1 MTPLSFKE
9 WMTHH
14 PGECIEHYMGLHD
27 SLFEAGRYDMLTD
40 IYSGMFLYMPS
51 DPDGNPDTLRRQLLR
66 IMPLYNQ
73 VLSKT
78 GAYEAAVQL
87 LDSIRLSGH
96 PFLTGYCAYPLWAF
110 EAQNSLMTDDNRR
123 TEALADSFAVLLP
136 PDDQSVV
143 MLCCHMVSWAYHF
156 SSARPNVACRMQERA
171 VEAYRRGGET
181 QDVGAILARLGYYYR
196 REGRYVKAVDL
207 SLAAVEWYDKHPG
220 IATDGMIRAYADLA
234 ALYSTLALT
243 EKALEINARVIRMAA
258 REDSMAL
265 CGAYRVRSSF
275 FMDLEQVDSA
285 AFYLGKER
293 EVAQRMGERSLKTWR
308 RDRAKYWLQMC
319 PDSNA
324 AALRDMEAIFA
335 DSAGVRP
342 ATHSGTRYWL
352 GLALV
357 RDGQEERGLAMM
369 EQAHREFAY
378 MDWDEMEAFA
388 AKGLLGIY
396 ASRHLG
402 SRMLEFYPRYAALQD
417 SLNEKDKLRYTTG
430 PDVQPAVH
438 TESGT
443 QVPKHEIFS
452 HHGVR
457 LRIKSGNV
465 LQTRRYVPPPS
476 RETGSDIKFMFRS
489 GDDRILHVKV
499 TVISVY
505 RPVAVDTVGSLYFY
519 TRILYLSGVLVQHTT
534 SVRIRQRLD
543 KVLSVNKEQIDAIL

>member
-258 REDSMAL
+258 CEDSMAL

-324 AALRDMEAIFA
+324 VALRDMEAIFA

-357 RDGQEERGLAMM
+357 RDGQEERGLA
-369 EQAHREFAY
+369 
-378 MDWDEMEAFA
+378 
-388 AKGLLGIY
+388 
-396 ASRHLG
+396 
-402 SRMLEFYPRYAALQD
+402 
-417 SLNEKDKLRYTTG
+417 
-430 PDVQPAVH
+430 
-438 TESGT
+438 
-443 QVPKHEIFS
+443 
-452 HHGVR
+452 
-457 LRIKSGNV
+457 
-465 LQTRRYVPPPS
+465 
-476 RETGSDIKFMFRS
+476 
-489 GDDRILHVKV
+489 
-499 TVISVY
+499 
-505 RPVAVDTVGSLYFY
+505 
-519 TRILYLSGVLVQHTT
+519 
-534 SVRIRQRLD
+534 
-543 KVLSVNKEQIDAIL
+543 